1 MSTEMSTLKW
11 WTDATLHMPVKAL
24 ERSQS
29 LADEIAE
36 ALEEAIIA
44 GRLLPRERLIEVE
57 LAAQYNVSRAP
68 VREAF
73 RILERDRLVSKTTQ
87 GFEVTDVTAKEAAD
101 IFEILAH
108 LEELY
113 TRRAA
118 PQIGSAELRQLQKT
132 LDIMAIAVRRNDI
145 ATYYSLNLK
154 FHTVIRTAC
163 PNRALVDLL
172 ASLGKKT
179 LRFRRFAMS
188 IPGRLPNSLAEHRRI
203 YSAIRRGDAE
213 AAGRHAR
220 ESAEQAYAGLARLL
234 KDSITVI

>member
-1 MSTEMSTLKW
+1 MQ
-11 WTDATLHMPVKAL
+11 VKAL
-24 ERSQS
+24 ECSPPLATGRRRSPS
-29 LADEIAE
+29 LAEEVAE
-36 ALEEAIIA
+36 ALEEAIMA

-57 LAAQYNVSRAP
+57 LAAQHNVSRAP
-68 VREAF
+68 VREAL
-73 RILERDRLVSKTTQ
+73 RILERDGLVSKTIQ
-87 GFEVTDVTAKEAAD
+87 GFEVTDVTTEDAAD

-118 PQIGSAELRQLQKT
+118 SRIGSAELRRLREI
-132 LDIMAIAVRRNDI
+132 LEAMAAAVRRNDV
-145 ATYYSLNLK
+145 AAYYSLNLD
-154 FHTVIRTAC
+154 FHSIIRKAC

-172 ASLGKKT
+172 ASLSKKT

-203 YSAIRRGDAE
+203 HAALRRGDAD

-220 ESAEQAYAGLARLL
+220 ESAEQAYAALALLL
-234 KDSITVI
+234 KHSTAL

>member
-1 MSTEMSTLKW
+1 
-11 WTDATLHMPVKAL
+11 MPAKVL

-29 LADEIAE
+29 LAEEVAE

-44 GRLLPRERLIEVE
+44 GRLLPRQRLIEVE
-57 LAAQYNVSRAP
+57 LASQYSVSRAP
-68 VREAF
+68 VREAL
-73 RILERDRLVSKTTQ
+73 RILERDGLVSKTTQ
-87 GFEVTDVTAKEAAD
+87 GFEVTDITIEEAAD

-113 TRRAA
+113 TRRAQ
-118 PQIGSAELRQLQKT
+118 PQIGPSGLRRLQKT
-132 LDIMAIAVRRNDI
+132 LDAMATAVRRNDI
-145 ATYYSLNLK
+145 ATYYSLNLD
-154 FHTVIRTAC
+154 FHTIIRNAC
-163 PNRALVDLL
+163 PNRALIDLL

-188 IPGRLPNSLAEHRRI
+188 IPGRMPESLAEHRRI
-203 YSAIRRGDAE
+203 YSALRRGDAE

-234 KDSITVI
+234 KHSTTVI